1 MPSYAVVPKMEGMST
16 TTLALL
22 KRLRE
27 VHQLSQT
34 EISRLTGIG
43 QPKLSRWEGGAIGGA
58 ADEALKLAALVAQFD
73 RKAKRKGA

>member
-1 MPSYAVVPKMEGMST
+1 MPSYAVTPKIEGMST

-27 VHQLSQT
+27 VYQLSQT
-34 EISRLTGIG
+34 EISRRTGIK
-43 QPKLSRWEGGAIGGA
+43 QPKLSRWEGGSNARS
-58 ADEALKLAALVAQFD
+58 ADEALKLAALVAEFD

>member
-1 MPSYAVVPKMEGMST
+1 MST

-27 VHQLSQT
+27 VYQLSQT
-34 EISRLTGIG
+34 EISRRTGIG
-43 QPKLSRWEGGAIGGA
+43 QPKLSRWEGGAVSTA
-58 ADEALKLAALVAQFD
+58 ADESLKLAALVAEFD